1 MFNESVLYNIA
12 YGGVRD
18 HDFKKLVDGVDDG
31 DINCKYTL
39 MKEVEKPAKLAEI
52 HDMIMSKSE

>member
-1 MFNESVLYNIA
+1 MYNIA